1 MMHLGTIAAGG
12 TDVTPVGAAVT
23 LQSHIL
29 TLAQAAT
36 RHLFAVVTHGA
47 VDVTATRCKRSRH
60 NRVWKQAVLS
70 GLRHV

>member
-12 TDVTPVGAAVT
+12 TDVTSVGAAVT

-36 RHLFAVVTHGA
+36 RHLFTVVAHGA
-47 VDVTATRCKRSRH
+47 VDVTAAR
-60 NRVWKQAVLS
+60 
-70 GLRHV
+70 